1 MSAVRVTIDRVRLTL
16 DGLPNAAALDIRA
29 GLGEAIATRLSDGRA
44 ARLEEATTA
53 ALRLKPIVVDGPVD
67 GAALNDLIAE
77 RIVDA
82 MIGMAPPEEV
92 S

>member
-1 MSAVRVTIDRVRLTL
+1 MNAVRVTIDRVCLTL
-16 DGLPNAAALDIRA
+16 DGLPDAAALGIRA
-29 GLGEAIATRLSDGRA
+29 GLGEAIAARLSDGRS

-82 MIGMAPPEEV
+82 MIGMGPPEEA